1 MQHPYRLGGHV
12 GPLERR
18 GQEGQSGARQAA
30 RLYVCSLHK
39 CRVGWRGLP
48 AGQSLPHGES
58 ENMTTGKIGV
68 ALWGTLLLAC
78 STLGQRQMEN
88 LGRGELGIV
97 AWGSQMT
104 SSQDK

>member
-1 MQHPYRLGGHV
+1 
-12 GPLERR
+12 
-18 GQEGQSGARQAA
+18 
-30 RLYVCSLHK
+30 
-39 CRVGWRGLP
+39 
-48 AGQSLPHGES
+48 
-58 ENMTTGKIGV
+58 MTTGEVGV

-97 AWGSQMT
+97 AWGPQMT